1 MFWSGLCN
9 TYAFILCLSTKFHV
23 LLEKKVLPLQDLTF
37 QSSLGNFLTLHISNT
52 KKVHETQHS
61 LLNAVERAV
70 TPQGTQST
78 SRAEVVQYFY
88 SWIRLQYSWVRRT
101 QGGLGQWHS
110 HSQMCMCTCLD
121 LPPCLWHW
129 KLLFNLRKW
138 ISEVFLPHF
147 CLRFPRGEKDEFT
160 HGGQQTD
167 RTPEACGSAD
177 LLHGTERWQR
187 MRNLGLLAGVC
198 LHVGPAQSPTG
209 PRLSSAHSLLL
220 CGCVWRCEPQ
230 M

>member
-37 QSSLGNFLTLHISNT
+37 RSSPGNFLTLHISNT

-70 TPQGTQST
+70 TPQGTRST

-88 SWIRLQYSWVRRT
+88 SRISLQYSWVHRT

-121 LPPCLWHW
+121 CHPVC
-129 KLLFNLRKW
+129 
-138 ISEVFLPHF
+138 
-147 CLRFPRGEKDEFT
+147 DT
-160 HGGQQTD
+160 
-167 RTPEACGSAD
+167 GSFF
-177 LLHGTERWQR
+177 
-187 MRNLGLLAGVC
+187 
-198 LHVGPAQSPTG
+198 SI
-209 PRLSSAHSLLL
+209 
-220 CGCVWRCEPQ
+220 
-230 M
+230 